1 MSTQKLHIYTYNV
14 SMRNVTLAIDEAV
27 LREARRIAAERSTS
41 LNAMIREYLEQITE
55 RESKSRQARRR
66 IVELC
71 RDSTA
76 EVGNATWS
84 RDDLH
89 ER

>member
-1 MSTQKLHIYTYNV
+1 MK
-14 SMRNVTLAIDEAV
+14 NVTLALDEAV

-41 LNAMIREYLEQITE
+41 VNALVREFLQRLTV
-55 RESKSRQARRR
+55 RESNARKARRR
-66 IVELC
+66 IAELC
-71 RDSTA
+71 RNAKA
-76 EVGNATWS
+76 EVGERRWS

>member
-1 MSTQKLHIYTYNV
+1 MK
-14 SMRNVTLAIDEAV
+14 NVTLALDEAI

-41 LNAMIREYLEQITE
+41 VNALVREFLERLTE
-55 RESKSRQARRR
+55 RESHARKARRR
-66 IVELC
+66 IAELC
-71 RDSTA
+71 KDSKA
-76 EVGNATWS
+76 EVGERRWC

>member
-1 MSTQKLHIYTYNV
+1 MK
-14 SMRNVTLAIDEAV
+14 NVTIAIDEAT

-41 LNAMIREYLEQITE
+41 LNALIRGYLTDLTS
-55 RESKSRQARRR
+55 RESAARKARQK

-71 RDSTA
+71 LQSKA
-76 EVGNATWS
+76 EIGPRTWN
-84 RDDLH
+84 REHLH